1 MSGIIS
7 TKSATGLENLSEL
20 ARLTLDGS
28 NEAIERILSL
38 ARGALDM
45 DVALV
50 GAFDGEYVIEAA
62 EGDEEWFDLE
72 VGKRIPVEE
81 TYCRRMVQGDLPSV
95 LPDASVDER
104 TADLPITREA
114 GIGAYVGVPIR
125 LWDGTLYGTLCC
137 LSRSAEPSLNDR
149 DARFLK
155 VLAEIVADHIDRGR
169 LEGEKRR
176 LEWSRVRAVLDRDD
190 IDIEFQPVFDLADC
204 RIVSLE

>member
-7 TKSATGLENLSEL
+7 TKRAPGLEGLSEL

-50 GAFDGEYVIEAA
+50 GAFDGDYVIHAVDGEK
-62 EGDEEWFDLE
+62 EWFDLE

-81 TYCRRMVQGDLPSV
+81 TYCRRMVQGDLPQLV
-95 LPDASVDER
+95 QDAAFDER

-114 GIGAYVGVPIR
+114 GIGAYVGAPIR

-137 LSRSAEPSLNDR
+137 LSR
-149 DARFLK
+149 
-155 VLAEIVADHIDRGR
+155 
-169 LEGEKRR
+169 
-176 LEWSRVRAVLDRDD
+176 
-190 IDIEFQPVFDLADC
+190 
-204 RIVSLE
+204 